1 MRSDSDQQDRQDE
14 AMSPEIVPH
23 LRFLKALV
31 AGLALAMVLGLA
43 AIVVI
48 LWVRLGTAQLPQLP
62 DNVTLPDDAT
72 AKAITFA
79 ENRLI
84 VLTENDL
91 VLVYDGEGEL
101 LQSIEL
107 NQP

>member
-1 MRSDSDQQDRQDE
+1 
-14 AMSPEIVPH
+14 MSPEIVPH

>member
-1 MRSDSDQQDRQDE
+1 
-14 AMSPEIVPH
+14 MSPEIVPH

-91 VLVYDGEGEL
+91 VLVYDGDGEL